1 MQMAI
6 DQAKEAALA
15 GDVPVG
21 AVLVCGEQV
30 VCKTQNQR
38 QRLLDPTAHA
48 EILALREGASFFN
61 SWHIEGTLY
70 VTQEPCTMC
79 AGALVNARL
88 QRVVY
93 GCKSPKSGAVHS
105 LYQVTED
112 SRLNHQ
118 VEVVGGVLENEC
130 SKILSDFFENI
141 RKSKK
146 D

>member
-1 MQMAI
+1 
-6 DQAKEAALA
+6 
-15 GDVPVG
+15 
-21 AVLVCGEQV
+21 
-30 VCKTQNQR
+30 
-38 QRLLDPTAHA
+38 
-48 EILALREGASFFN
+48 
-61 SWHIEGTLY
+61 
-70 VTQEPCTMC
+70 MC